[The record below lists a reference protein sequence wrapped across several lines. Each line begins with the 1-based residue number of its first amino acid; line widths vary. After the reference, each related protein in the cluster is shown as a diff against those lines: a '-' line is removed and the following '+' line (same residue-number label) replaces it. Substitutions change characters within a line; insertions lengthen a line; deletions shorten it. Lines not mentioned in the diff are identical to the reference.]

1 MMPLVST
8 LIQKIRN
15 IHWQFRNSQ
24 TNPIYPNHLVRLC
37 KRRSEFITI
46 INEALNSSD
55 NNWDTELINRVI
67 KYVLDGGNAGIS
79 VYRSDTLD
87 PLDCGHGLA
96 VVAEGISQDDFQI
109 DRGKKRKSSCTRGS
123 LIIPTAYLP
132 QTTSYEFTPQNNLN
146 FYPANDRH
154 FDLTIDNTE
163 EFAISLLNGINKRTI
178 AWSLLGNDKPYEG
191 SYRLQA
197 SIAYSNCLQT
207 FGKLN
212 ASDPP
217 SVWTDGEK
225 LTASEQIDILRYLAQ
240 THIVDSPS

>member
-1 MMPLVST
+1 MPLVSN

-24 TNPIYPNHLVRLC
+24 QDPLCPNNLVRLC
-37 KRRSEFITI
+37 KRRTEFITI
-46 INEALNSSD
+46 VNEVLSSPD
-55 NNWDTELINRVI
+55 NNWNRELIHRVI
-67 KYVLDGGNAGIS
+67 QCVLDGESSEIS
-79 VYRSDTLD
+79 VYRADTLD
-87 PLDCGHGLA
+87 PLDCGHALA
-96 VVAEGISQDDFQI
+96 VVAEGISRDDFQSG
-109 DRGKKRKSSCTRGS
+109 RGKKRKSSCTRGS

-132 QTTSYEFTPQNNLN
+132 NTTSYEFTPQNNLN
-146 FYPANDRH
+146 FYPANHRH
-154 FDLTIDNTE
+154 FDLTIKDTE
-163 EFAISLLNGINKRTI
+163 EFAISLLNGISQRI
-178 AWSLLGNDKPYEG
+178 ISWSFLGNEKPYEG

-212 ASDPP
+212 ASAPP